1 MQGVHRSS
9 KQCVLPSKIGVSA
22 GAPAL
27 FVGLQPQTLLLTFSS
42 KSAALLQSLLFF
54 LGTYNYVNF
63 ALTYILNQNTIAS
76 MRGDDVMKIVGERL
90 RSLRESVKLSQTKL
104 AKEFDTS
111 QSAIARYELNQAIS
125 TPEILLKYADYFD
138 VSMDYIFGRTDNSKG
153 AQYENHVNIGMNNP
167 EMARFV
173 EMCFDPGS
181 AMNERLKATVV
192 QMLSEEKA
200 KK

>member
-1 MQGVHRSS
+1 
-9 KQCVLPSKIGVSA
+9 
-22 GAPAL
+22 
-27 FVGLQPQTLLLTFSS
+27 
-42 KSAALLQSLLFF
+42 
-54 LGTYNYVNF
+54 
-63 ALTYILNQNTIAS
+63 
-76 MRGDDVMKIVGERL
+76 MKIVGERL

-111 QSAIARYELNQAIS
+111 QSAIARYELDQAIP

-181 AMNERLKATVV
+181 AMNERLKATIV
-192 QMLSEEKA
+192 QMLSEEEANK
-200 KK
+200 